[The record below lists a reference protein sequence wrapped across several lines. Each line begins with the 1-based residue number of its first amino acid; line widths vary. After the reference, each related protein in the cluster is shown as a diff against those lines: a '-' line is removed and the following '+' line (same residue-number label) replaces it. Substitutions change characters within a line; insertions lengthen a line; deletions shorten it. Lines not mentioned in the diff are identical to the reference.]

1 MRIYR
6 ENFNMTQAEL
16 GKRLGNIPRQNISQM
31 EKGKRGISKENAKRL
46 AKIFDVPVD
55 RFI

>member
-1 MRIYR
+1 
-6 ENFNMTQAEL
+6 MTQAEL